1 MLNDLFGRCG
11 EFLNRLHHYVN
22 GKMNANLTDV
32 ACQVLRLFVDVCVH
46 AIQIRHHTGF
56 KVKTFMK
63 IAFFSQNDFEVL
75 MTKMDKLTQKEHLL
89 VLAQTYE
96 KASEAA
102 DNSRNTLG
110 ILSEDKIER
119 AEQKKA
125 SNDRGLLLK
134 FLNFANTPHTWD
146 SAAQAPITTWA
157 TTYHNIRQ
165 HNVEGTGQWL
175 LSDETFNE
183 WTKPMTSAPLLALVG
198 EEAAGKSYLAS
209 TVIHHLRTQMSEQV
223 ENSRR
228 LVALYFLDKRKSNA
242 GIDALGKSII
252 WQFADSDPSYMQSA
266 AATCR
271 KSGSIDP
278 SRLLPR
284 LLLENHDELQ
294 NVDVTFFI
302 VINKLGN
309 EDGYVHPAVV
319 KFLQQAARC
328 KRRVVRVLFTT
339 TQSGMERL
347 TREQISCPTIV
358 IEKRNASDIKKFIS
372 ARMDMIDALSDIRQD
387 GVPELRRDIQD
398 RLYEKTGG
406 NYYLM
411 EKTLAR
417 ISALDYDKDIYAA
430 LEDADKSLEDHI
442 SDDIVRLNE
451 TLSPKEIEEMNEIIL
466 WITSA
471 QERMSVDIMTA
482 VLRFKNDA
490 ASLRP
495 LEERLKKKFLLFEI
509 DNDGYVAFRSEKI
522 LAAIPERAAAM
533 KARQQ
538 NNEHVNESEV
548 EILRHFLKSVCPPG
562 LAEKLEMEE
571 HFKQKLRNRQEQIYR
586 EDENTAHFQ
595 LAKVCLNALANKA
608 GEKLRPLRG
617 YASRQLVHHM
627 SQVDLAE
634 MDPGLKA
641 QIGPDLFN
649 LFHDQG
655 SIDNLLWATKSI
667 PTFPSWLLE
676 QRQMAEVYRWL
687 KNSAIAAGMSEE
699 GKSWLGRLFATAE
712 GHQFIT
718 LGTSCARRM
727 AHLCFKEESSL
738 EVTISA
744 FESLDQY
751 LLKVRYY

>member
-1 MLNDLFGRCG
+1 
-11 EFLNRLHHYVN
+11 
-22 GKMNANLTDV
+22 MNAKLTNV
-32 ACQVLRLFVDVCVH
+32 ACEVLHLFVDVCDH
-46 AIQIRHHTGF
+46 AVRIRHHTRF

-63 IAFFSQNDFEVL
+63 IAFLSLDDFAGL
-75 MTKMDKLTQKEHLL
+75 MVKMDRLTQREHLL

-102 DNSRNTLG
+102 ENSRNTLG
-110 ILSEDKIER
+110 ILSEDKEER

-125 SNDRGLLLK
+125 TYDKSLLLK
-134 FLNFANTPHTWD
+134 FLNFENTRDTWD
-146 SAAQAPITTWA
+146 STAQAPITTWA

-175 LSDETFNE
+175 LSDDTFNA
-183 WTKPMTSAPLLALVG
+183 WTKPMTDTPLLALVG

-228 LVALYFLDKRKSNA
+228 LVAFYFLDKRKSNA

-278 SRLLPR
+278 SRILPR

-309 EDGYVHPAVV
+309 KDGHIHPAVV

-328 KRRVVRVLFTT
+328 KRRAVRVLFTT
-339 TQSGMERL
+339 TESGMERL
-347 TREQISCPTIV
+347 TREQISCPA
-358 IEKRNASDIKKFIS
+358 IEIDKRNASDIKKFIN
-372 ARMDMIDALSDIRQD
+372 ARMDLIDSLSDTRQD
-387 GVPELRRDIQD
+387 GVSELRRNIQD

-406 NYYLM
+406 NYYM
-411 EKTLAR
+411 IDKTLAK

-430 LEDADKSLEDHI
+430 LNEAEKSLEHQI
-442 SDDIVRLNE
+442 SDDVLRLNE

-466 WITSA
+466 WITFA
-471 QERMSVDIMTA
+471 QERMSVEIMTA
-482 VLRFKNDA
+482 VLRFKHNA
-490 ASLRP
+490 TSLRP
-495 LEERLKKKFLLFEI
+495 LGERLKKKFLLFEI

-522 LAAIPERAAAM
+522 LASIPERAAAM
-533 KARQQ
+533 KARRQD
-538 NNEHVNESEV
+538 NKYVNDSEV
-548 EILRHFLKSVCPPG
+548 EILRHFLQSVCPPR

-571 HFKQKLRNRQEQIYR
+571 HFKQKLKNRQEQIYR

-595 LAKVCLNALANKA
+595 LTKTCLNALANKA
-608 GEKLRPLRG
+608 GGKLRPLRG

-634 MDPGLKA
+634 IDPELKGL
-641 QIGPDLFN
+641 IGPELFN
-649 LFHDQG
+649 LFHDRD
-655 SIDNLLWATKSI
+655 SIDNLLWATKPI
-667 PTFPSWLLE
+667 PTIPSWLLE
-676 QRQMAEVYRWL
+676 QRQMAEVCTWL
-687 KNSAIAAGMSEE
+687 KNSAIVAGMNED
-699 GKSWLGRLFATAE
+699 GKSWAGRLFATAE

-718 LGTSCARRM
+718 VSTSCARRM
-727 AHLCFKEESSL
+727 AQLCFKEESSP

-751 LLKVRYY
+751 LLKVRYSLACDMKDANHRDL